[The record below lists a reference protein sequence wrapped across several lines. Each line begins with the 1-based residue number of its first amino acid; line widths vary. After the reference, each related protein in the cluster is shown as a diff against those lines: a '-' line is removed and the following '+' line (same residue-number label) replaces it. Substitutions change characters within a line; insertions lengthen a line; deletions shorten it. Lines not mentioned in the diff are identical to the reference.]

1 LAITIGTIVIVPG
14 IGVGPGGVLDSV
26 RYLAENDWL
35 QIAVQGSR
43 KVFRVRQACS
53 GSGSGG

>member
-26 RYLAENDWL
+26 QLP
-35 QIAVQGSR
+35 G
-43 KVFRVRQACS
+43 
-53 GSGSGG
+53 